1 MSYNI
6 LILHNLPDFSDTLKS
21 AADYVL
27 CFERYAANHNY
38 IYHKATD
45 EFTDALRDIRFDVI
59 IIDATALGLCRS
71 RPRETWYREKN
82 RWAFLGESDAVK
94 LAFPQDDYHES
105 AELDA
110 FFDEWDCDRIYSVIP
125 DHVDVVYPRM
135 SAKNRVELV
144 LTGYVDD
151 DSIASYGPYAL
162 PFEARD
168 IDIGQRVQFYS
179 PYGGRHAQ
187 LKGRLA
193 VAVRD
198 AAVAKGLSVDI
209 DTTPEGTL
217 LGPDWLCFLGKSRF
231 VSGAEGG
238 VSVFDPHGAIYDKVY
253 AYLAVNPDA
262 SFEEVEQTCFHGED
276 GRYIF
281 SAISPRLFEA
291 AMMRCGQLLV
301 EAPYLGALEPF
312 EHYIPVKADFSD
324 VSDAID
330 LTRDANTAKKRIDAT
345 YEALISSSAFRYS
358 TLVQRV
364 MDDVDEV
371 ATRRHVRGS
380 SPAEFERLKAA
391 HEAALVAADEE
402 PAPAEAFGA
411 DTEETIPHEPYRE
424 SASIRQRLGLGRFRW
439 F

>member
-1 MSYNI
+1 MAYNI
-6 LILHNLPDFSDTLKS
+6 LVLHNLRDFSTTLKS

-27 CFERYAANHNY
+27 CFERYAPENNY

-45 EFTDALRDIRFDVI
+45 AFTDALRDIHFDVI
-59 IIDATALGLCRS
+59 IFDATVFGLCRV

-110 FFDEWDCDRIYSVIP
+110 LFNEWDFDRVYTIIP
-125 DHVDVVYPRM
+125 DNADVVYPRM
-135 SAKNRVELV
+135 SARGRVELV

-151 DSIASYGPYAL
+151 DSIASYEPHVL
-162 PFEARD
+162 PFESRD

-198 AAVAKGLSVDI
+198 AAAAKGLKVDI
-209 DTTPEGTL
+209 DTTPKGTL
-217 LGPDWLCFLGKSRF
+217 LGSDWLRFLGASKF
-231 VSGAEGG
+231 VTGAEGG

-262 SFEEVEQTCFHGED
+262 RFEEVEQACFYGED
-276 GRYIF
+276 GRYVF
-281 SAISPRLFEA
+281 SMISPRLFEA

-312 EHYIPVKADFSD
+312 EHYIPIKADFSD
-324 VSDAID
+324 IVDAID
-330 LTRDANTAKKRIDAT
+330 LTRDIDAAKRRIEAT
-345 YEALISSSAFRYS
+345 YETLIAAAAFRYS
-358 TLVQRV
+358 TLVSRV
-364 MDDVDEV
+364 MDDIHEI
-371 ATRRHVRGS
+371 ASKRHVRGS
-380 SPAEFERLKAA
+380 SPTDFARLKAK
-391 HEAALVAADEE
+391 HEIALATTREE
-402 PAPAEAFGA
+402 QAQPEAPIAGVEQKLSG
-411 DTEETIPHEPYRE
+411 
-424 SASIRQRLGLGRFRW
+424 IRKRLGVGRFRW